1 MASNKGINEV
11 YQWLDKNLHC
21 INRINII
28 KLVEMALYFIFKK
41 VHKAN

>member
-11 YQWLDKNLHC
+11 YQWLDKNVHC
-21 INRINII
+21 INHINII
-28 KLVEMALYFIFKK
+28 KLVEMALSFMK